1 MRRVPVAIQGSKFQT
16 LAKGVGLERTS
27 NLGARQIGGVEPT
40 NSPAVCL
47 ACPTKPCVTLTVN
60 NVARDTCPIGAIT
73 TNPLSGQA
81 EISNTCIGC
90 GICALACP
98 VGAIEVSSSGVANV
112 NSGHNSGLPEVSS
125 PSEFVKWLDQLSRVG
140 NISQSDASDLADLI
154 SERLKPLKANGFY
167 PIVANYLRLLGFE
180 ATSSNVGDTSSRAD
194 VRIFADGGLVPIEVK
209 SYTEVQMINMK
220 SVQQALENKVLSARH
235 DEAAKPSPLSSL
247 VIGFHYP
254 SQRALILEMIDH
266 IYQAFGFKV
275 GLVSINRLVEEAI
288 LHRCNK
294 IEFDA
299 NRLVHLKGMF

>member
-16 LAKGVGLERTS
+16 LPKGVGLERTS
-27 NLGARQIGGVEPT
+27 NLGARQIGGVQST

-60 NVARDTCPIGAIT
+60 SFARDTCPIGAIT
-73 TNPLSGQA
+73 VNPLSGQA

-98 VGAIEVSSSGVANV
+98 VGAIEVSSSGVAIV
-112 NSGHNSGLPEVSS
+112 NSGDNSGLPEVSS
-125 PSEFVKWLDQLSRVG
+125 PSEFLKWLDQLSRVG
-140 NISQSDASDLADLI
+140 SISQSEASDLGNSI
-154 SERLKPLKANGFY
+154 SERLKPLKANVFY
-167 PIVANYLRLLGFE
+167 PMVANYLRLLGFE

-194 VRIFADGGLVPIEVK
+194 VRIFADGGLVPVEVK

-235 DEAAKPSPLSSL
+235 DETGKQSSLASL
-247 VIGFHYP
+247 VIGFDYP
-254 SQRALILEMIDH
+254 SQRALILEMIEH
-266 IYQAFGFKV
+266 IYSAFGFKI

-288 LHRCNK
+288 LHRCNN
-294 IEFDA
+294 IEFDV
-299 NRLVHLKGMF
+299 NRLNNLKGVF

>member
-1 MRRVPVAIQGSKFQT
+1 MRRVPVAIQGSKFRT
-16 LAKGVGLERTS
+16 LPKGVGLERTS
-27 NLGARQIGGVEPT
+27 NLGARQIGGVQST

-60 NVARDTCPIGAIT
+60 SVARDTCPIGAIT
-73 TNPLSGQA
+73 VNPLSGRA

-98 VGAIEVSSSGVANV
+98 LGAIEVSSSGVAIV
-112 NSGHNSGLPEVSS
+112 KSGENSGLPEVSS
-125 PSEFVKWLDQLSRVG
+125 PSEFLKWLDQISRVG
-140 NISQSDASDLADLI
+140 NISQSDASNLANII
-154 SERLKPLKANGFY
+154 SERLRPLKANAFY

-194 VRIFADGGLVPIEVK
+194 VRIFADDGLVPIEVK
-209 SYTEVQMINMK
+209 SFTEVQMINMK

-235 DEAAKPSPLSSL
+235 DEADKPSALSSL
-247 VIGFHYP
+247 VIGFDYP

-266 IYQAFGFKV
+266 IYKAFGFKV

-288 LHRCNK
+288 LHRCNN
-294 IEFDA
+294 IEFDT
-299 NRLVHLKGMF
+299 NRLINLKGMF